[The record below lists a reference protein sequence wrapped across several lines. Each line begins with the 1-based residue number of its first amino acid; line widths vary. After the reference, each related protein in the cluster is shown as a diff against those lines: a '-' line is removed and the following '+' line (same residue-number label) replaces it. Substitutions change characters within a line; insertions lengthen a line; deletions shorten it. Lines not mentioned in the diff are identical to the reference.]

1 MSRPRVLVV
10 APLYHPDRGGLGRQ
24 AVLLTERLAELG
36 VRCEVATRLMRGL
49 PRYDFARDV
58 KLHRIPAGRP
68 RVHNYETPN
77 LENLFTS
84 LAFSLG
90 LVLLLL
96 RRSRRY
102 DMIHVHGASLP
113 LLVVLPF
120 AKLLGIPVL
129 ALVAATHQGVEAGD
143 MHRYPG
149 VGRLLAWVF
158 ARVDA
163 YIAITAEVEQLLVRE
178 GVAPDRIARV
188 PFFVDVERFKP
199 LAPEER
205 ARARR
210 DLGLEGRTVI
220 VASGRL
226 VPRKGGDNLIRA
238 FAYASEEAPETRP
251 LLVFL
256 GDGPERGSL
265 EALARSERAT
275 ETVRFAG
282 FVKDVP
288 RWLAASDALVL
299 ASFIEGLPNALLEA
313 LGMGLACIATTIA
326 GAEEVI
332 DHERT
337 GLLVPPGDEIAL
349 ADAIL
354 RLLRDE
360 HFRRNLGRAA
370 AEQVRGRLARDVIV
384 PRYLEVYEDL
394 VARRAVAR
402 RGEGETPELRVLPRL
417 REESA

>member
-1 MSRPRVLVV
+1 MSHPRVLVV

-36 VRCEVATRLMRGL
+36 VRCEVATRFMRGL
-49 PRYDFARDV
+49 PAFEFARSV
-58 KLHRIPAGRP
+58 KVHHIPAGRP

-77 LENLFTS
+77 VENLLTS

-96 RRSRRY
+96 RRARRY
-102 DMIHVHGASLP
+102 DVIHVHGASLP
-113 LLVVLPF
+113 LLVLLPF

-143 MHRYPG
+143 MRRYPLA
-149 VGRLLAWVF
+149 GRTLAWAF

-163 YIAITAEVEQLLVRE
+163 YIAITAEVEQLLVSE
-178 GVAPDRIARV
+178 GVRPERIARV
-188 PFFVDVERFKP
+188 PFFVDVEHFKP
-199 LAPEER
+199 LPAEER
-205 ARARR
+205 ARARKA
-210 DLGLEGRTVI
+210 LGLEGHTVI

-226 VPRKGGDNLIRA
+226 VPRKGGDHLIRA
-238 FAYASEEAPETRP
+238 FAYAAEVAPETKP

-256 GDGPERGSL
+256 GDGPERGML
-265 EALARSERAT
+265 EALART
-275 ETVRFAG
+275 EGAADTVRFAG
-282 FVKDVP
+282 FVEDVP
-288 RWLAASDALVL
+288 RWLGSADALVL

-332 DHERT
+332 DDGRT
-337 GLLVPPGDEIAL
+337 GLLVPPGDELSL

-360 HFRRNLGRAA
+360 HYRRNLGRAA
-370 AEQVRGRLARDVIV
+370 AEQVRARLARDVIV

-402 RGEGETPELRVLPRL
+402 RGDDGAPELRVLPRI